1 MRFSQT
7 GGWTLG
13 PPVYLN
19 INKTE
24 GAEKERREARSLR
37 KEDDSPD
44 NSDET
49 SERLL
54 NDFHRRFGQKFRI
67 QHWGFVA
74 DDCTDRH
81 IRWNSVFL
89 TRGLTCHIID
99 FFCGSRDDLKMFQ
112 RSLWRSLPR
121 LLCPVSVVIV
131 SCWVSEASSAA
142 EVTFM
147 SDSRFKL
154 LSWKSQVD
162 KPGSVPVLHKPR
174 VTTQEQTPLAVSCN
188 LCGHLNVTR
197 TRTCC

>member
-67 QHWGFVA
+67 QHWGFYSRRLHWQTYQMKLCLLNTRINMSHHWFFLWFPGWSKDVPTLTVKVSA
-74 DDCTDRH
+74 KITLSSFCC
-81 IRWNSVFL
+81 NSFMLSVGGFVSS
-89 TRGLTCHIID
+89 GSD
-99 FFCGSRDDLKMFQ
+99 FHVWQQVQTVLN
-112 RSLWRSLPR
+112 
-121 LLCPVSVVIV
+121 
-131 SCWVSEASSAA
+131 AA
-142 EVTFM
+142 ELKV
-147 SDSRFKL
+147 SSR
-154 LSWKSQVD
+154 
-162 KPGSVPVLHKPR
+162 
-174 VTTQEQTPLAVSCN
+174 QTRFCSGVA
-188 LCGHLNVTR
+188 
-197 TRTCC
+197 